1 MCLELSIITIIE
13 NRFLKCW
20 NEGDIYLVN
29 IREIDFARLFIQ
41 FKNEIEEKINALS
54 LLNHT
59 HASVSHFGKPREHQ
73 EKLKGEHRINIEEAV
88 RIERD
93 TDTSRVRC
101 SSSPSTSI

>member
-1 MCLELSIITIIE
+1 MNDKKIYTIILHV
-13 NRFLKCW
+13 FHSCKL
-20 NEGDIYLVN
+20 LN

-41 FKNEIEEKINALS
+41 SKNEIEQKINALS

-93 TDTSRVRC
+93 TDTGRVRC